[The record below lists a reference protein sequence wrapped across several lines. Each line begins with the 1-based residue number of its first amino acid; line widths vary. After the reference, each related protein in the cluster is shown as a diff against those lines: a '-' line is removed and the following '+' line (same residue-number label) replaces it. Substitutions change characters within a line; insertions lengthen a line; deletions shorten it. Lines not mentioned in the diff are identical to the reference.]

1 MTTPAV
7 STAVPLREQPDS
19 LRERQENALQ
29 VFHRQALNIQV
40 LIGHLIRICKVTG
53 RVQVENTHV
62 RCGKHKVLAYG
73 NTGGV
78 SELIL
83 GALRRP

>member
-29 VFHRQALNIQV
+29 VFHRQALNRQV
-40 LIGHLIRICKVTG
+40 LIVHLIRICKFTG
-53 RVQVENTHV
+53 RVQVENTYV
-62 RCGKHKVLAYG
+62 RCGKHKVLADD
-73 NTGGV
+73 NTGAFQNLYQG
-78 SELIL
+78 
-83 GALRRP
+83 P